1 MSQIGFSLKPKRAF
15 AWSGL
20 VPVVYII
27 LLMIPLY
34 WLLNTS
40 FKTNQ
45 EILGTFTLW
54 PQNFTWDNY
63 LTIFTEPVWRAGY
76 INSITYVVLNTLI
89 SLLVAL
95 PAAMHFLGITF

>member
-1 MSQIGFSLKPKRAF
+1 MSQIGSSLKPKRPF

-45 EILGTFTLW
+45 EILGAFTLW
-54 PQNFTWDNY
+54 PQNFT
-63 LTIFTEPVWRAGY
+63 
-76 INSITYVVLNTLI
+76 
-89 SLLVAL
+89 
-95 PAAMHFLGITF
+95 